1 MAKSTSS
8 KDPVAAAAV
17 APRKGRGWRRI
28 RRIGIVLLALAVTG
42 IVIITQTGVVGSLA
56 LKRLESTLGCIAS
69 ASSTRVTLDGRVIMR
84 DLELRAPGID
94 GPAAMFF
101 QAPEVIVEPVWLSL
115 LTSSPRID
123 RMVVRQ
129 PVVRICQDDALRLNV
144 GALATGGSSTST
156 LIPTVDV
163 ENGVIEFGEFGPGW
177 YTPLTSLRVQGKL
190 ARIAPKSSRYMIQ
203 LVETQRQG
211 PGGDAEGLHLDGEFD
226 LADLSGSLRLGNI
239 DFGRFRDTPA
249 PSRIEPLWRQLA
261 LAGSLRDTEFSYSP
275 QTGVVA
281 VFRLERV
288 DLNIPLPAERTEE
301 GATEPARSSEELLR
315 MRSVSGTIR
324 MDRVGLH
331 ADLAGTIEDLGCRVT
346 LETKGYSL
354 DAALECHIR
363 ADEFRL
369 SERPL
374 LLPFAPFIVKRNF
387 ERFSGPTALVTGEV
401 EIRRGAPVDGQVG
414 AMVVNGLISFSE
426 GSARFEKFPY
436 PFSNMAGTIRFDE
449 TKVTIEKITGVGPT
463 GARLE
468 ATGLVAP
475 PVVTAGVRVDIVV
488 TDAPADDVLYE
499 AIPAHR
505 RSMYDSLFSREE
517 YVTLQAAGI
526 VQSAESQRIAVAR
539 RAELERQIEAL
550 RFESDSEAAIEN
562 ARTEIAALDAR
573 LAAPVFEL
581 AGICEIRVTVERK
594 EGENHEY
601 ETSIL
606 VSLPK
611 AGLLPEAFPY
621 PVIAQDFTLSIND
634 TRAVAEA
641 PMLKGLSGA
650 SGSMKALIEFQHEG
664 PDDFDIRVGAFGIQV
679 DNALL
684 AALDRRDRARPGR
697 AANQSHSKLG
707 NFSPAHLVRALGV
720 SGRGSCDAHVVSRDQ
735 GTITYSIG
743 VEFSDARAQPGGA
756 DLELTGIDG
765 SLAISEDKVR
775 IRDLRGRIGAGLFTA
790 DFGVSGLADSQA
802 TPPVIAGA
810 MEVTDLDLK
819 QPFERVIEAFSPE
832 HAEALRALRE
842 KHDPSG
848 RVDASVTLGST
859 SDELEYQVDLSRPH
873 AVSFTA
879 LGGRLAINDSSGLF
893 SITDDSLRCNRFTA
907 TVVYENEPAGDLA
920 LDGVWPLGSGEGATG
935 VLSIQ
940 LRGGQFA
947 SPIVRAFAKGLDK
960 SAAEWLEAVQLQGVF
975 DVVGSAHALGAGRS
989 YFEGSLSPRTISV
1002 TRRGVRTDFDPVEG
1016 SITFGPDGGRIDS
1029 LVGRCAEWSF
1039 TADGSWK
1046 RSPAPAMDLSLT
1058 IDSVGLSE
1066 SLVALLPTMVGDT
1079 RTSIG
1084 LRVDGPLTIR
1094 DARLLL
1100 DAAPEDGAPTLDV
1113 SLSAIF
1119 QQAEIDPGFALSTQ
1133 DGLVTARLQ
1142 SFDLEASPLLDL
1154 TLTAPACNAG
1164 GVQLSDASIR
1174 LRSGEAPGVYVLE
1187 GGRASAHGG
1196 ELAVEGSIRVSAEGG
1211 GRAYEVQLGAAGMDF
1226 ASLLAEL
1233 SKPGSEAQ
1241 PEDPQSADSQPQT
1254 PLVGGERGTLDA
1266 YIGLAGPLGDI
1277 ASRRGAGIIRVQGGE
1292 VIALPGLTG
1301 LLRLSNLQAPI
1312 GEVLDHASAL
1322 FHIQGQEVNFEKIE
1336 AASDSFAIVGSGT
1349 MQWPSTDL
1357 NLTFNTRGSEG
1368 VPILSDLFRGL
1379 RDEIVTTEMTGTLRD
1394 PQSRM
1399 VQLPATRRMLG
1410 TIFRGEPREK
1420 PPEATKTASPGSA
1433 GAQESSHE

>member
-1 MAKSTSS
+1 MAKPTSS

-28 RRIGIVLLALAVTG
+28 RRIGIVLLALAVLG
-42 IVIITQTGVVGSLA
+42 VVVITQTGVVGSLA
-56 LKRLESTLGCIAS
+56 LRRLETTLGCIAS
-69 ASSTRVTLDGRVIMR
+69 ASSTRVTLDGRVVLR

-101 QAPEVIVEPVWLSL
+101 QAPEVTVEPVWLSL
-115 LTSSPRID
+115 LSRSPRID

-144 GALATGGSSTST
+144 GALATGTSSTGT
-156 LIPTVDV
+156 LTPTVDV

-190 ARIAPKSSRYMIQ
+190 ARIAPNSSRYMIQ
-203 LVETQRQG
+203 LVETQRHG
-211 PGGDAEGLHLDGEFD
+211 PGASAEGLHLDGEFD

-249 PSRIEPLWRQLA
+249 PSRIEPLWRQLG
-261 LAGSLRDTEFSYSP
+261 LAGSLRDTEFAYSP

-281 VFRLERV
+281 VFKLERV
-288 DLNIPLPAERTEE
+288 DLNIPLPAERTE
-301 GATEPARSSEELLR
+301 ADAAAPVNPSAELLR

-324 MDRVGLH
+324 LDSVGLH

-346 LETKGYSL
+346 LETQGYSL
-354 DAALECHIR
+354 NAGLVCRIR
-363 ADEFRL
+363 ADEFRV
-369 SERPL
+369 SERPR

-401 EIRRGAPVDGQVG
+401 EIRRGAPIDGAAG
-414 AMVVNGLISFSE
+414 PMAVNGVISFSE

-463 GARLE
+463 GAQLL

-517 YVTLQAAGI
+517 YVTLQAAGV

-539 RAELERQIEAL
+539 RAELDRQIEAL
-550 RFESDSEAAIEN
+550 RFESDSEAAIES
-562 ARTEIAALDAR
+562 ARAEIAALDTK

-621 PVIAQDFTLSIND
+621 PVVAQDFTLSIND
-634 TRAVAEA
+634 TRAIAEA
-641 PMLKGLSGA
+641 PMLHGLSGA
-650 SGSMKALIEFQHEG
+650 SGSMKALIEFQQEG
-664 PDDFDIRVGAFGIQV
+664 PDDFDIRVGAFGVQV

-684 AALDRRDRARPGR
+684 AALDRRDRVRPGR
-697 AANQSHSKLG
+697 ADDQSHQKLG
-707 NFSPAHLVRALGV
+707 NFSPAHLIRALGV
-720 SGRGSCDAHVVSRDQ
+720 SGRGSCDAHVVSREM

-743 VEFSDARAQPGGA
+743 VEFDDARAQPGAA

-775 IRDLRGRIGAGLFTA
+775 IRDLRGHIGAGLFTA
-790 DFGVSGLADSQA
+790 DFGVSGLADPDA
-802 TPPVIAGA
+802 KPPVIAGA
-810 MEVTDLDLK
+810 MELTGLDLK
-819 QPFERVIEAFSPE
+819 QSFERVIEAFSPE
-832 HAEALRALRE
+832 HADALRALRA
-842 KHDPSG
+842 KHDPAG
-848 RVDASVTLGST
+848 RVDASITLGS
-859 SDELEYQVDLSRPH
+859 SGGELEYQVDLSRPH
-873 AVSFTA
+873 AVSFSA

-893 SITDDSLRCNRFTA
+893 SIADDSLRCNAFSA
-907 TVVYENEPAGDLA
+907 SVEFENELAGHLA
-920 LDGVWPLGSGEGATG
+920 LDGNWPLESGEGATG
-935 VLSIQ
+935 MLSIE
-940 LRGGQFA
+940 LHGGQFA
-947 SPIVRAFAKGLDK
+947 SPMVRTFAADLDK
-960 SAAEWLEAVQLQGVF
+960 SAAAWLEAVQLQGAF
-975 DVVGSAHALGAGRS
+975 DVVGKAHATGAGRS

-1002 TRRGVRTDFDPVEG
+1002 TRRGVRTAFDPVEG
-1016 SITFGPDGGRIDS
+1016 SITFGPDGGRIES
-1029 LVGRCAEWSF
+1029 LVGHCAEWSF
-1039 TADGSWK
+1039 TADGSWA
-1046 RSPAPAMDLSLT
+1046 RSPAPALDLSLT

-1066 SLVALLPTMVGDT
+1066 SLLALMPSMVGDT
-1079 RTSIG
+1079 RASIG
-1084 LRVDGPLTIR
+1084 LRVEGPLTIR

-1100 DAAPEDGAPTLDV
+1100 DAAPAEGAPTLDV
-1113 SLSAIF
+1113 SLNAIF
-1119 QQAEIDPGFALSTQ
+1119 QSAEIDPGFALRTQ
-1133 DGLVTARLQ
+1133 DGLVNARIQ
-1142 SFDLEASPLLDL
+1142 SFDLDASPLLDL

-1196 ELAVEGSIRVSAEGG
+1196 ELAVEGSIRVSSEGG
-1211 GRAYEVQLGAAGMDF
+1211 GRAYEVQIGAAGMDF

-1233 SKPGSEAQ
+1233 SKSGSEADPDA
-1241 PEDPQSADSQPQT
+1241 PEADETEPAT

-1266 YIGLAGPLGDI
+1266 YIGLAGPMGDLT
-1277 ASRRGAGIIRVQGGE
+1277 ARRGAGIIRVQGGE

-1322 FHIQGQEVNFEKIE
+1322 FHIQGQEVEFEKIE
-1336 AASDSFAIVGSGT
+1336 AASDSFAIVGTGT
-1349 MQWPSTDL
+1349 MQWPSTTL
-1357 NLTFNTRGSEG
+1357 NLTFNTRGTEG

-1379 RDEIVTTEMTGTLRD
+1379 RDEIVTTEMTGTLRE

-1420 PPEATKTASPGSA
+1420 PPEATKAPPPRAA